1 MKHLEKYY
9 IIKFAHNP
17 NDPFAGRGSSLP
29 PPQRGVLPGR
39 PVAPSMPL
47 DSGKG
52 HILPGIPINTPQQQV
67 AAGILPGKPVPASQP
82 PAQPPTQS
90 NTTQPTA
97 MPRQNRSMFGT
108 GISKSPL
115 QGLIFDK
122 DDGSL
127 PIDPN
132 MFKMFQTG
140 MQR

>member
-17 NDPFAGRGSSLP
+17 NDPFGGRGYMP
-29 PPQRGVLPGR
+29 PPQNGVLPGK

-47 DSGKG
+47 ASGRG
-52 HILPGIPINTPQQQV
+52 QILPGKPINTPQQQV
-67 AAGILPGKPVPASQP
+67 AAGILPGKPVPPSSAPQL
-82 PAQPPTQS
+82 TQS
-90 NTTQPTA
+90 NTAQPTA
-97 MPRQNRSMFGT
+97 MPRQNRDMFGT
-108 GISKSPL
+108 GMSRSPL

-127 PIDPN
+127 PIDPS